1 MISLLHALS
10 SYFRDTTLEGAAG
23 LIISALRLRLRA
35 GAGAENYLEI
45 IHYRRPEGC
54 AVPRFVRQLGVCSG
68 ILRPVFA

>member
-45 IHYRRPEGC
+45 IHYRRPPPQQAKTGL
-54 AVPRFVRQLGVCSG
+54 AGDP
-68 ILRPVFA
+68 